1 MTPDALLPIMEAQ
14 IAAQLQPLKV
24 SVKLHAGKFIWS
36 ELERTSFRAPAVFIS
51 CLGWRGIDEEQ
62 AARLASAGDDFHRVR
77 FVAGI
82 VTKSVKKATARNK
95 QARLIAQSLTTFLN
109 HQDWG
114 SADVLEAQD
123 LRCESLYIEQAEEDN
138 QSLWMLDWWHVMSF
152 DAETV
157 TTAIDDFMRAYGDHY
172 AEPGNY
178 TDGQGNDIPLAS
190 DHITLD
196 Q

>member
-1 MTPDALLPIMEAQ
+1 MTPDTLLPIMQAQ
-14 IAAQLQPLKV
+14 IAAQLLSMKV

-36 ELERTSFRAPAVFIS
+36 ELQRLSFKAPAVFIS
-51 CLGWRGIDEEQ
+51 CLGWRGVDEDQ
-62 AARLASAGDDFHRVR
+62 AARLSSAGDDFQRVR

-82 VTKSVKKATARNK
+82 VTKSSKSASSRNQ

-114 SADVLEAQD
+114 FDVLETQD
-123 LRCESLYIEQAEEDN
+123 LRCESLYIEQAEKEN
-138 QSLWMLDWWHVMSF
+138 QSLWLLDWWHVMSF
-152 DAETV
+152 DADTV
-157 TTAIDDFMRAYGDHY
+157 ASAIDDFITVYGDHF

-178 TDGQGNDIPLAS
+178 TDAQGDDIPLAS
-190 DHITLD
+190 DTVTLD